1 MNNTK
6 SLGFLLAATFL
17 YIVYLSTSSSGSM
30 HQILKPALA
39 RDISSAIKKGLI
51 FYGNT
56 ATANARG
63 NNSTM
68 VSDKNLPIHTL
79 QLEANEKKGVYTWV
93 NKEGTNPVL
102 NFKLNMDNVVQLNNP
117 TDSKHQL
124 VITSGG
130 KEVASSGDIEPR
142 KLGEL
147 IFAKI
152 NQGKTLE
159 YHCLYHPT
167 TMIGTLT
174 ISPNF
179 FFSNSISLR
188 SK

>member
-1 MNNTK
+1 MNKTK
-6 SLGFLLAATFL
+6 SLGILLTATFL
-17 YIVYLSTSSSGSM
+17 YVVYLSTSTSGSM

-39 RDISSAIKKGLI
+39 QDISSAIKKGLI

-79 QLEANEKKGVYTWV
+79 QLKANEKNGVYTWV

-130 KEVASSGDIEPR
+130 KEVASSGDIEPG

-147 IFAKI
+147 TFAKV

-167 TMIGTLT
+167 TMKGTIT
-174 ISPNF
+174 IS
-179 FFSNSISLR
+179 S
-188 SK
+188 